1 MIDVHKLPLWHRVLS
16 DPSQDATRPGHRRRP
31 APVFI
36 HDAVTPWRDETVL
49 LKMLREQVETDDDQS

>member
-1 MIDVHKLPLWHRVLS
+1 MIDVQKLPPWHRLLY
-16 DPSQDATRPGHRRRP
+16 DPSQDATRPGPRRRN

-49 LKMLREQVETDDDQS
+49 LKMLRDQSATQDDQS